1 MMPPVE
7 RPRFSRPRGPGDRLR
22 RLSKVAAWTSIVVEG
37 IPVDEIEEAGKAPTV
52 EESIPQRRTRLM
64 LTHSRRS
71 ISGVRSFMLRF
82 LYENFWIFGGF
93 CLR

>member
-22 RLSKVAAWTSIVVEG
+22 RLLKVAAWTSTVLEG
-37 IPVDEIEEAGKAPTV
+37 VPVDEIEEACKAPAV
-52 EESIPQRRTRLM
+52 EGIIPQRRTRLM
-64 LTHSRRS
+64 LTHSKRS

-82 LYENFWIFGGF
+82 SV
-93 CLR
+93 